1 MSYICLNNSLVLERR
16 NYDRSGLVFSLYE
29 DKGRSNFERV
39 FEIFKELITHTSG
52 DLDEALDWL
61 KELDKEY
68 KIFNAEY
75 SYDDFSHY
83 YCDYCQTVVLI
94 YVTAFCV
101 KLVGHST

>member
-1 MSYICLNNSLVLERR
+1 MVLERR

-75 SYDDFSHY
+75 SYDDFIEDLKNRGY
-83 YCDYCQTVVLI
+83 IREEFEDPEQQAAVEL
-94 YVTAFCV
+94 
-101 KLVGHST
+101 GHRKEQHCG